1 MSPTCEAQG
10 VRRGEQFAV
19 TRADNARAAAEDSLE
34 DYAFRYV
41 PRTFRRWSAG
51 AIGVTALGSIAFLAD
66 FSIGASVGIEH
77 GTNNA
82 VLGILFASITIFI
95 VGLPIAYYAARYNI
109 DLDLIARGS
118 GFGYYGSSIT
128 TVIFAVFTCIF
139 FALEGAIMAQGL
151 HIALAI
157 PLPIGYLISTVV
169 VIPIVIYGMRAL
181 ERLQFWTTPLW
192 LALALLPLL
201 WVIVSDPDAVSAFV
215 TFTGASD
222 GALSFQAIAGSAAV
236 CFALTPQLAEQI
248 DVIRAMPPRTRLN
261 RRSWWASLL
270 FAGPGWVLFSGIKQV
285 IGVFLAV
292 YLITRVDPDLGMRA
306 AEPVRQFIALYESI
320 MPEWLAIG
328 LALVLV
334 VVAQVKINVTN
345 AYSGSLAWS
354 NVYTRLTKTYPGRTI
369 FIFFNGAIA
378 LALMWMDVFSLISFV
393 LSLYANVVMAWLV
406 TIAADIAINK
416 HVLHISPKYPEF
428 RRGMLRDWNPVG
440 LVSVGLASL
449 LSLAAFAGLL
459 GEGLQPFSVLIAIG
473 VAAIATPLMA
483 VATRGRY
490 YLRRQTD
497 GIASPILDADGNPSG
512 ERLRCH
518 VTGYTFERPDMLT
531 SAERGAHGETQYV
544 SSLALTLDDSDRYVL
559 PAEPTSRRSQP
570 PTRTAEVTGTQ
581 RGRGG

>member
-1 MSPTCEAQG
+1 M
-10 VRRGEQFAV
+10 

-51 AIGVTALGSIAFLAD
+51 AVGVTALGSIAFLAD
-66 FSIGASVGIEH
+66 FSIGASIGIEH

-82 VLGILFASITIFI
+82 VLGILLASVTIFV
-95 VGLPIAYYAARYNI
+95 VGLPIAYYAARYNL

-139 FALEGAIMAQGL
+139 FALEGAIMAQG
-151 HIALAI
+151 IQVATGI
-157 PLPIGYLISTVV
+157 PLPFGYLISTVV

-201 WVIVSDPDAVSAFV
+201 WVIVSDPDAVRSFV
-215 TFTGASD
+215 AFTGNTD
-222 GALSFQAIAGSAAV
+222 GDLDFGAVVASAAV

-248 DVIRAMPPRTRLN
+248 DVIRAMPPRN
-261 RRSWWASLL
+261 RGNARAWWTSLL
-270 FAGPGWVLFSGIKQV
+270 FAGPGWVLFSGLKQV
-285 IGVFLAV
+285 AGVFLAV
-292 YLITRVDPDLGMRA
+292 YLFTRIDPDLGVRA
-306 AEPVRQFIALYESI
+306 TEPVLQFVGLYSSM

-328 LALVLV
+328 LALILV
-334 VVAQVKINVTN
+334 VIAQVKINVTN

-354 NVYTRLTKTYPGRTI
+354 NVYTRLTKNYPGRTV
-369 FIFFNGAIA
+369 FVLFNLVIA
-378 LALMWMDVFSLISFV
+378 LGLMWMDVFSLIAFV

-416 HVLHISPKYPEF
+416 HLLRLSPKYPEF

-449 LSLAAFAGLL
+449 LSLAAFGGAF
-459 GEGLQPFSVLIAIG
+459 GEDVRPYSVLIAIG
-473 VAAIATPLMA
+473 VALVTTPLMA
-483 VATRGRY
+483 IATRGRF
-490 YLRRQTD
+490 YLRRRSD
-497 GIASPILDADGNPSG
+497 GIESPMLDADGNPSG

-518 VTGYTFERPDMLT
+518 VTGYTFERPDMLA
-531 SAERGAHGETQYV
+531 SAERGPHGELQYV
-544 SSLALTLDDSDRYVL
+544 SSLALTLDASDRYVL
-559 PAEPTSRRSQP
+559 PAEPAP
-570 PTRTAEVTGTQ
+570 
-581 RGRGG
+581 RGRRLGRAAAADAVRRGGK

>member
-1 MSPTCEAQG
+1 VG
-10 VRRGEQFAV
+10 
-19 TRADNARAAAEDSLE
+19 RADNARAAAEDSLE

-41 PRTFRRWSAG
+41 PRSFRRWSAG
-51 AIGVTALGSIAFLAD
+51 SIGVTALGSIAFLAD
-66 FSIGASVGIEH
+66 FSIGASGGIEH

-95 VGLPIAYYAARYNI
+95 VGLPIAYYAARYNL

-151 HIALAI
+151 HIAIGI
-157 PLPIGYLISTVV
+157 PLPIGYLVSTVV

-201 WVIVSDPDAVSAFV
+201 WVIVTDPDAVSAFV
-215 TFTGASD
+215 AFPGESD
-222 GALSFQAIAGSAAV
+222 GSVSFQAIVATAAL

-261 RRSWWASLL
+261 RRVWWASLL

-292 YLITRVDPDLGMRA
+292 YLITRVDPELGQKA

-354 NVYTRLTKTYPGRTI
+354 NVYTRLTKTYPGRSV
-369 FIFFNGAIA
+369 FIFFNLAIA
-378 LALMWMDVFSLISFV
+378 LGLMWMDVFSLISFV

-416 HVLHISPKYPEF
+416 HVLRISPLFPEF

-440 LVSVGLASL
+440 LVSVSLASL
-449 LSLAAFAGLL
+449 LSLAAFAGVF
-459 GEGLQPFSVLIAIG
+459 GEDLRPLSVLIAIG
-473 VAAIATPLMA
+473 VAVITTPLMA
-483 VATRGRY
+483 LLTRGRY

-497 GIASPILDADGNPSG
+497 GIASPILDVDGNPSG

-518 VTGYTFERPDMLT
+518 VTGYTFERPDMLA
-531 SAERGAHGETQYV
+531 SAERGTFGETQYV

-559 PAEPTSRRSQP
+559 PAEPASPQDSSPGRTTEQARRQK
-570 PTRTAEVTGTQ
+570 E
-581 RGRGG
+581 RG

>member
-1 MSPTCEAQG
+1 MG
-10 VRRGEQFAV
+10 
-19 TRADNARAAAEDSLE
+19 RADNARAAAEDSLE

-41 PRTFRRWSAG
+41 PRSFRRWSAG
-51 AIGVTALGSIAFLAD
+51 SIGITALGSIAFLAD

-82 VLGILFASITIFI
+82 VLGILFASIIIFI
-95 VGLPIAYYAARYNI
+95 VGLPIAFYAARYNL

-157 PLPIGYLISTVV
+157 PLPIGYIISTVV

-201 WVIVSDPDAVSAFV
+201 WVIVSDPEAVSAFV
-215 TFTGASD
+215 AFTGESD
-222 GALSFQAIAGSAAV
+222 GAVSFEAVVASAAV

-248 DVIRAMPPRTRLN
+248 DVIRAMPPRTRAN

-292 YLITRVDPDLGMRA
+292 YLLTRVDPSLGERA

-320 MPEWLAIG
+320 MPEWLAVA

-334 VVAQVKINVTN
+334 VVAQIKINVTN

-354 NVYTRLTKTYPGRTI
+354 NVYTRLTKTYPGRSI
-369 FIFFNGAIA
+369 FIFFNLAIA
-378 LALMWMDVFSLISFV
+378 LALMLMDVFSLISFV

-406 TIAADIAINK
+406 TIAADIVINK
-416 HVLHISPKYPEF
+416 HILRISPIVPEF

-449 LSLAAFAGLL
+449 LSLAAFGGLF
-459 GEGLQPFSVLIAIG
+459 GEGLRPFSVLIAIG
-473 VAAIATPLMA
+473 VAAITTPLMA
-483 VATRGRY
+483 MITRGRY
-490 YLRRQTD
+490 YLRRQSD
-497 GIASPILDADGNPSG
+497 GIASPILDTEGNPSG

-518 VTGYTFERPDMLT
+518 VTGYTFERPDMLA
-531 SAERGAHGETQYV
+531 SAERGVHGETQYV
-544 SSLALTLDDSDRYVL
+544 SSLALALDDSDLYVL
-559 PAEPTSRRSQP
+559 PAEPAPRRDRSARQATDVT
-570 PTRTAEVTGTQ
+570 TRDK
-581 RGRGG
+581 GRGG

>member
-1 MSPTCEAQG
+1 MA
-10 VRRGEQFAV
+10 
-19 TRADNARAAAEDSLE
+19 RADNARAAAEDSLE

-51 AIGVTALGSIAFLAD
+51 SIGVTALGSIAFLAD

-82 VLGILFASITIFI
+82 VLGILFASVIIFI
-95 VGLPIAYYAARYNI
+95 VGLPIAYYAARYNL

-151 HIALAI
+151 HVAIAI

-215 TFTGASD
+215 AFTGESD
-222 GALSFQAIAGSAAV
+222 GAVSFEAIVASAAV

-248 DVIRAMPPRTRLN
+248 DVHPGDAAAHARESAVMVGVARVRRARLGALQRHQAGHRRLPRGLPPHP
-261 RRSWWASLL
+261 RRPGSRPAGRR
-270 FAGPGWVLFSGIKQV
+270 AGPAVHRPLRDRSCPSGWRSGWRSFSSSSPRSRS
-285 IGVFLAV
+285 
-292 YLITRVDPDLGMRA
+292 TSRTHTP
-306 AEPVRQFIALYESI
+306 
-320 MPEWLAIG
+320 
-328 LALVLV
+328 
-334 VVAQVKINVTN
+334 
-345 AYSGSLAWS
+345 GSLAWS
-354 NVYTRLTKTYPGRTI
+354 NVYTRLTKTYPGRSI
-369 FIFFNGAIA
+369 FIFFNLAIA

-406 TIAADIAINK
+406 TIATDIAINK
-416 HVLHISPKYPEF
+416 HVLHISPIFPEF

-449 LSLAAFAGLL
+449 LSLR
-459 GEGLQPFSVLIAIG
+459 G
-473 VAAIATPLMA
+473 V
-483 VATRGRY
+483 
-490 YLRRQTD
+490 
-497 GIASPILDADGNPSG
+497 
-512 ERLRCH
+512 
-518 VTGYTFERPDMLT
+518 
-531 SAERGAHGETQYV
+531 RGAVRRRACG
-544 SSLALTLDDSDRYVL
+544 R
-559 PAEPTSRRSQP
+559 SRC
-570 PTRTAEVTGTQ
+570 
-581 RGRGG
+581 

>member
-1 MSPTCEAQG
+1 
-10 VRRGEQFAV
+10 VQFAV
-19 TRADNARAAAEDSLE
+19 SRADNARAAAEDSLE

-51 AIGVTALGSIAFLAD
+51 SIGVTALGSIAFLAD

-82 VLGILFASITIFI
+82 VLGILFASIIIFI
-95 VGLPIAYYAARYNI
+95 VGLPIAYYAARYNL

-128 TVIFAVFTCIF
+128 TVIFAIFTCIF

-151 HIALAI
+151 HIAIGI

-181 ERLQFWTTPLW
+181 ARLQFWTTPLW

-215 TFTGASD
+215 AFPGESD
-222 GALSFQAIAGSAAV
+222 GALSFDAVVASAAV

-248 DVIRAMPPRTRLN
+248 DVIRAMPPRTRAN
-261 RRSWWASLL
+261 RRSWWTSLL
-270 FAGPGWVLFSGIKQV
+270 FAGPGWVLFSGIKQI

-292 YLITRVDPDLGMRA
+292 YLITRVDPELGQRA
-306 AEPVRQFIALYESI
+306 AEPVRQFIALYESV

-354 NVYTRLTKTYPGRTI
+354 NVYTRLTKTYPGRSI
-369 FIFFNGAIA
+369 FIFFNLVIA

-406 TIAADIAINK
+406 TIAADIVINK
-416 HVLHISPKYPEF
+416 HILRISPVYPEF
-428 RRGMLRDWNPVG
+428 RRGMLCDWNPVG
-440 LVSVGLASL
+440 LVSVSLASL

-459 GEGLQPFSVLIAIG
+459 GPDLRPFSVLIAIG
-473 VAAIATPLMA
+473 VAVIATPLMA
-483 VATRGRY
+483 LVTRGKFY
-490 YLRRQTD
+490 SRRRTD
-497 GIASPILDADGNPSG
+497 GIDSSIVDADGNPSG

-518 VTGYTFERPDMLT
+518 VTGYTFERPDMLA
-531 SAERGAHGETQYV
+531 SAERGPYGETQYV

-559 PAEPTSRRSQP
+559 PPEPASGDGDPAGRMAGRP
-570 PTRTAEVTGTQ
+570 KE
-581 RGRGG
+581 RGG

>member
-1 MSPTCEAQG
+1 MG
-10 VRRGEQFAV
+10 
-19 TRADNARAAAEDSLE
+19 RADNARAAAEDSLE

-41 PRTFRRWSAG
+41 PRSFRRWSAG
-51 AIGVTALGSIAFLAD
+51 SIGVTALGSIAFLAD
-66 FSIGASVGIEH
+66 FSIGASGGIEH

-95 VGLPIAYYAARYNI
+95 VGLPIAYYAARYNL

-151 HIALAI
+151 HIAIGI
-157 PLPIGYLISTVV
+157 PLPIGYLVSTVV

-201 WVIVSDPDAVSAFV
+201 WVIVTDPDAVSAFV
-215 TFTGASD
+215 AFPGESD
-222 GALSFQAIAGSAAV
+222 GTVSFQAIVATAAL

-261 RRSWWASLL
+261 RRVWWASLL

-292 YLITRVDPDLGMRA
+292 YLITRVDPELGQKA

-354 NVYTRLTKTYPGRTI
+354 NVYTRLTKTYPGRSV
-369 FIFFNGAIA
+369 FIFFNLAIA

-416 HVLHISPKYPEF
+416 HVLRISPLFPEF

-440 LVSVGLASL
+440 LVSVSLASL
-449 LSLAAFAGLL
+449 LSLAAFAGVF
-459 GEGLQPFSVLIAIG
+459 GEDLRPLSVLIAIG
-473 VAAIATPLMA
+473 VAVITTPLMA
-483 VATRGRY
+483 LLTRGRY

-497 GIASPILDADGNPSG
+497 GIASPILDVDGNPSG

-518 VTGYTFERPDMLT
+518 VTGYTFERPDMLA
-531 SAERGAHGETQYV
+531 SAERGTFGETQYV

-559 PAEPTSRRSQP
+559 PAEPASSQDSSP
-570 PTRTAEVTGTQ
+570 GRTAEQ
-581 RGRGG
+581 ARRQKERG

>member
-1 MSPTCEAQG
+1 M
-10 VRRGEQFAV
+10 

-41 PRTFRRWSAG
+41 PRTFRRWSA
-51 AIGVTALGSIAFLAD
+51 ASVGVTALGSIAFLAD
-66 FSIGASVGIEH
+66 FSIGASIGIEH

-82 VLGILFASITIFI
+82 VLGILLASVTIFI
-95 VGLPIAYYAARYNI
+95 VGVPIAYYAARYNL

-151 HIALAI
+151 QVATGI

-201 WVIVSDPDAVSAFV
+201 WVIVSDPGAVRAFV
-215 TFTGASD
+215 SFTGNSD
-222 GALSFQAIAGSAAV
+222 GEVDFGAIVASAAV

-248 DVIRAMPPRTRLN
+248 DVIRAMPPRTRAN
-261 RRSWWASLL
+261 RRSWWTSLM

-285 IGVFLAV
+285 VGVFLAV
-292 YLITRVDPDLGMRA
+292 YLFTRVDPDLGFSA
-306 AEPVRQFIALYESI
+306 TEPVRQFVGLYSTI

-328 LALVLV
+328 LALILV
-334 VVAQVKINVTN
+334 VIAQVKINVTN

-354 NVYTRLTKTYPGRTI
+354 NVYTRLTKTYPGRSV
-369 FIFFNGAIA
+369 FMYFNLAIA

-406 TIAADIAINK
+406 TIAADIVINK
-416 HVLHISPKYPEF
+416 HILRLSPKYPEF
-428 RRGMLRDWNPVG
+428 RRGMLHDWNPVG

-449 LSLAAFAGLL
+449 LSLSAFAGVF
-459 GEGLQPFSVLIAIG
+459 GPGLRPYSVLIAIG
-473 VAAIATPLMA
+473 VAIIVTPAMAI
-483 VATRGRY
+483 ATRGRF

-497 GIASPILDADGNPSG
+497 GIASPILDSDGNPSG

-518 VTGYTFERPDMLT
+518 VTGYTFERPDMLA
-531 SAERGAHGETQYV
+531 SAERGPHGETQYV
-544 SSLALTLDDSDRYVL
+544 SSLALTLDDSDQYVL
-559 PAEPTSRRSQP
+559 PPEPAQVRPTVSTAKVGATRHP
-570 PTRTAEVTGTQ
+570 PD
-581 RGRGG
+581 RGEGH